1 MRCSSCARISPTT
14 RRRLG
19 AAEAEALQ
27 LALVGLEDVEAPAMR
42 DRVGLNLWRRSFNL
56 RTVYETAEE
65 FYSRDA
71 VRGAC
76 KVAIGRL
83 PRVQGEVIDA
93 LFFQHQSPDQLALAR
108 KRSRSTIYNN
118 EAKAKKNMER
128 DDCFFTA
135 LFQLGILRDRT
146 RAAEIS
152 ARYPSGRLPD
162 GRRIVVIDQA
172 A

>member
-1 MRCSSCARISPTT
+1 MPVLR
-14 RRRLG
+14 
-19 AAEAEALQ
+19 
-27 LALVGLEDVEAPAMR
+27 
-42 DRVGLNLWRRSFNL
+42 LWRRSFNL

-65 FYSRDA
+65 FYSRNP
-71 VRGAC
+71 VSRAC
-76 KVAIGRL
+76 KAAIGRL

-93 LFFQHQSPDQLALAR
+93 LFFQNQTPDELALAR
-108 KRSRSTIYNN
+108 NRSRSTIYNH
-118 EAKAKKNMER
+118 EAKAKKNMEH

-135 LFQLGILRDRT
+135 LYQLGILRDRA
-146 RAAEIS
+146 RAAEIE